1 MLPFSCEDLPLGP
14 CSCGKQLEQYQQEVA
29 DVRRELQVRVGELE
43 GLQREL
49 AAAREEQAGTLKE
62 LSQSQQQL
70 QASRRETAQ
79 LDHEVG
85 EKGVDV
91 ELRRITILQQQASWS
106 WFHHSTQEYCNNM
119 VASERSVRWS

>member
-1 MLPFSCEDLPLGP
+1 M
-14 CSCGKQLEQYQQEVA
+14 
-29 DVRRELQVRVGELE
+29 RVGELE

-106 WFHHSTQEYCNNM
+106 WFHRSIQEYCNNM
-119 VASERSVRWS
+119 VASERWS